1 MAEKLNSYLDFAEN
15 DYQFFRA
22 SYQNNIKGTALAAL
36 GQSICERYLKHIID
50 SYSYP
55 ETREEE
61 SLKETYLK
69 THSLRRLIKYIEEE
83 MEYEIPNETE
93 FSLERIDGYYF
104 QTRYPGEESFIPTS
118 KDVDKAYRAVKAARE
133 YTLSIV
139 RENELEEEL
148 ENADEPE
155 SKDQPSYEDDE
166 LEL

>member
-15 DYQFFRA
+15 DYQFFSA

-55 ETREEE
+55 ETRAEE
-61 SLKETYLK
+61 STKEIYLK
-69 THSLRRLIKYIEEE
+69 THSLRRLMKYIEEE
-83 MEYEIPNETE
+83 MGYEIPIETE

-118 KDVDKAYRAVKAARE
+118 KDIDKAYLAVEAARE
-133 YTLSIV
+133 YTLSVV
-139 RENELEEEL
+139 RENELDEEL
-148 ENADEPE
+148 ENE
-155 SKDQPSYEDDE
+155 SGFEIKNQPSYEDEEME
-166 LEL
+166 L

>member
-118 KDVDKAYRAVKAARE
+118 KDAGTDYKISAEKAK
-133 YTLSIV
+133 
-139 RENELEEEL
+139 ELKQKIESNGIGNSKSS
-148 ENADEPE
+148 NALTDIYN
-155 SKDQPSYEDDE
+155 SLK
-166 LEL
+166 